1 MVLHKTIVNRQAE
14 QLRLGAKNLPA
25 AQSPFDSCSRSPR
38 YSLILA
44 LEMASPP
51 NPDSKPAV
59 AQGSNATVHP
69 LENGVQHQHTAS
81 NSEQAPAV
89 KGKAKD
95 ANSTENKKKTPEGS
109 KDGKPSGK
117 ELKEKS
123 KAEKVARR
131 AQQKQ
136 AQQGQPV
143 VDLGPEKQGDKDARK
158 QSLAGTDSNFPKTQ
172 HKRTGSTSTGGQK
185 PMPFRP
191 AQAHAPPIKEELK
204 KENKNVALF
213 DHLYGNPRR
222 TTVTGASRDVHPA
235 VLTLGLQIRNY
246 VICGSSARCV
256 ATLLAFKR
264 VSIAP
269 NGLNYHLSFSG
280 YRIIHNASTNFATSP
295 SDHPPFFS
303 NRLPCILSTAF
314 NIHGQCNTVVESEDI
329 RG

>member
-1 MVLHKTIVNRQAE
+1 MVPSETIVTRQAE

-25 AQSPFDSCSRSPR
+25 ARSPFDSCSKSRK

-44 LEMASPP
+44 SEMAPSA
-51 NPDSKPAV
+51 DAGSKPAV
-59 AQGSNATVHP
+59 AQDSNATEHP
-69 LENGVQHQHTAS
+69 LENGVQHHHPAS
-81 NSEQAPAV
+81 NSEQAPAA

-95 ANSTENKKKTPEGS
+95 ANSTEIKKKTAEGS

-117 ELKEKS
+117 ELKEKN
-123 KAEKVARR
+123 KAEKAARR

-158 QSLAGTDSNFPKTQ
+158 QSLAGPDSNFPKTQ

-191 AQAHAPPIKEELK
+191 AQAHAPPIKEEPK

-222 TTVTGASRDVHPA
+222 STVAGASRDVHPA
-235 VLTLGLQIRNY
+235 VLALGLQMRSY

-264 VSIAP
+264 VSTAP
-269 NGLNYHLSFSG
+269 NGPNYHLLILG
-280 YRIIHNASTNFATSP
+280 YRIIHNASTNLATSP
-295 SDHPPFFS
+295 SDHASFFP
-303 NRLPCILSTAF
+303 NRLSCILSTAF
-314 NIHGQCNTVVESEDI
+314 NIHG
-329 RG
+329 